1 MSGFLCATF
10 TSGQHSVGG
19 FQSITSTPFV
29 STTGKGSVTSASF
42 SASHLGG
49 PSAYTYSWSEVK
61 GSPGIGISSP
71 TSSSTTATATLNP
84 ADLLTGFFI
93 CTVTDGAST
102 VVKSNQITLQFKYG

>member
-1 MSGFLCATF
+1 MSGFLCSAF
-10 TSGQHSVGG
+10 NAGQHSVGG
-19 FQSITSTPFV
+19 FQSNTSTPFV
-29 STTGKGSVTSASF
+29 GSTGHGLVTSASF

-49 PSAYTYSWSEVK
+49 TSAYTYAWSEVS

-84 ADLLTGFFI
+84 ADLLQGFFI
-93 CTVTDGAST
+93 CTVTDGAAT